1 MKRLIILRGNSGSG
15 KSTVA
20 AELQRRLGRESMC
33 IGQDV
38 VRRQILRAKEG
49 SSHPT
54 LKLMAHM
61 TRFGWDNGY
70 HTVIIEGIL
79 GSEKSAETLKLLIS
93 EADAAWSYYFDIPFE
108 ETLRRHSGK
117 PNAMEFGESD
127 MREWWKEKDYLGVEG
142 ETIITA
148 DMSCDAIVE
157 LIAANV
163 RA

>member
-20 AELQRRLGRESMC
+20 AELQRRLGRETMC

-38 VRRQILRAKEG
+38 VRRQILRVKEG
-49 SSHPT
+49 GSHPT
-54 LKLMAHM
+54 LKLMTHM

-79 GSEKSAETLKLLIS
+79 SAEKSSETLKSLIE
-93 EADAAWSYYFDIPFE
+93 EADVASVYYFDIPFE
-108 ETLRRHSGK
+108 ETLRRHSSK

-127 MREWWKEKDYLGVEG
+127 MRG
-142 ETIITA
+142 
-148 DMSCDAIVE
+148 
-157 LIAANV
+157 
-163 RA
+163 